1 MAQMFCTLKQAADKL
16 KTTEAQIE
24 SMLNDGLLREFRDGS
39 SRLLKV
45 ADLAGMIAASQ
56 PSTGGKRSARAQRK
70 AASPQP
76 GHVNRMPASFDAEIK
91 LPAAPVA
98 TMTVSS
104 PREAAAKCPARCAR
118 HSSAPR
124 RVLHATTHK
133 PVATQP
139 RQRPPRA
146 VVISPPVTLQRPR
159 PQTYEMSLRQWLWTG
174 LLDDSP
180 LAICIVF
187 GIVLLG
193 ACAVAGAAYLLIRA
207 L

>member
-1 MAQMFCTLKQAADKL
+1 MVQMFCTLKQAADKL

-24 SMLNDGLLREFRDGS
+24 TMLNDGLLREFRDGS

-45 ADLAGMIAASQ
+45 ADLAGMIATSRTSA
-56 PSTGGKRSARAQRK
+56 GGKRSARAQGK
-70 AASPQP
+70 AGSPQP
-76 GHVNRMPASFDAEIK
+76 SHMNRMPASFDAEIK

-98 TMTVSS
+98 TMTVSL
-104 PREAAAKCPARCAR
+104 PRETATRRPARCAR

-124 RVLHATTHK
+124 QVLRATTHK
-133 PVATQP
+133 PAATPP

-146 VVISPPVTLQRPR
+146 VVISPPVTPQHAR

-180 LAICIVF
+180 LAIFIVF
-187 GIVLLG
+187 GTVLLG
-193 ACAVAGAAYLLIRA
+193 ACAVAGAAYLLVQA